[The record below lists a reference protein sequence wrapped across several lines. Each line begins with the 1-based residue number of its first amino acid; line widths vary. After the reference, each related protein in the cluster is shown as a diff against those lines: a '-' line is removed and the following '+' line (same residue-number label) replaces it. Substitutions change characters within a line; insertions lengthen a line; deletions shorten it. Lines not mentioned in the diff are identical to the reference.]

1 MPRLALPITVVTA
14 VLAIQG
20 TLVVTLS
27 APSLAETP
35 QRGPA
40 AGAGGSGQQVGTVT
54 TVDLTSAERLDG
66 SAGIAHLSSVTAA
79 RSQASA
85 TSDATNPKAPRGL
98 PYSYPVRWGTP
109 VSGAFGTVSP
119 AWPRGHAGI
128 DFNGDT
134 GDPIYAATDGRV
146 QYAEF
151 NYGGYGNLI
160 MIMRPDGTQTRYAH
174 LDKIR
179 VRKGDRVRAG
189 DVIGTMGSTGHSTGS
204 HLHFEV
210 RVGEALTPTNP
221 AGLWTGPQPGVPAKP
236 PAWACRNFGC

>member
-1 MPRLALPITVVTA
+1 MRRLAVPLSVVA
-14 VLAIQG
+14 ALAIGQG
-20 TLVVTLS
+20 ALVITTS
-27 APSLAETP
+27 APSFADARST
-35 QRGPA
+35 GPA
-40 AGAGGSGQQVGTVT
+40 SGAGGAGPGLGASTLVDTVT
-54 TVDLTSAERLDG
+54 DERLDG

-79 RSQASA
+79 RSQTSA
-85 TSDATNPKAPRGL
+85 AAEPSNPKAPRGL
-98 PYSYPVRWGTP
+98 AYSYPVRWGTP
-109 VSGAFGTVSP
+109 VSGRFGTVSA

-146 QYAEF
+146 QYAQF

-160 MIMRPDGTQTRYAH
+160 MIMRSDGTQTRYAH
-174 LDKIR
+174 LDSLK

-189 DVIGTMGSTGHSTGS
+189 ELIGTMGSTGHSTGS

-210 RVGEALTPTNP
+210 RVGSALTPTNP
-221 AGLWTGPQPGVPAKP
+221 VGLWTGPQPGLPGRP